1 MSTTSLAVLTKARA
15 KFGVRL
21 KERDY
26 QNLLNCQSVPEIM
39 VYLKS
44 HTHFAK
50 ALADVDE
57 RNVHR
62 GRLEMLLRQNLFYEF
77 DALCRYD
84 SDVSDGFSRYV
95 LEKTE
100 VEQILRFLILLSA
113 NATEKFIL
121 QFPAFFSKHT
131 EIDVN
136 RLAGATDYA
145 SFLEALAPTPYYR
158 LLKDFQPNAEGR
170 PPVAEIEMKLY
181 GYIYQNLLTLVL
193 KKTKGQERDE
203 LETLFYTI
211 NDYTIFSRILRLK
224 KYYELEPEK
233 IKESLFLRYTHLS
246 PALID
251 RMCRAETTAE
261 VFDIMQSAGTGRMI
275 GKIGY
280 SYAGDIPP
288 RVKYRLAKKNIR
300 FSVNPSVVMISFMF
314 TAETELMNVI
324 SLIEGIRYQ
333 VDRKTIRSLLIM

>member
-95 LEKTE
+95 IEKTE

-233 IKESLFLRYTHLS
+233 IKESLCRFRYFASAPRALS
-246 PALID
+246 
-251 RMCRAETTAE
+251 
-261 VFDIMQSAGTGRMI
+261 V
-275 GKIGY
+275 Y
-280 SYAGDIPP
+280 SM
-288 RVKYRLAKKNIR
+288 
-300 FSVNPSVVMISFMF
+300 VV
-314 TAETELMNVI
+314 T
-324 SLIEGIRYQ
+324 R
-333 VDRKTIRSLLIM
+333 R